1 MENPMKI
8 DEKTAREWLKYSET
22 YDAYYDG
29 KTMTWIERRCED
41 PSCGFCSQRPER
53 PQLTKSE
60 EETKVILAMGNKIEL
75 LEKQLQSAQ
84 YRIIELEQQ
93 IYGSR

>member
-1 MENPMKI
+1 MKI

-41 PSCGFCSQRPER
+41 PSCQFCSVRPER
-53 PQLTKSE
+53 PALTR
-60 EETKVILAMGNKIEL
+60 ETLIERVED

-84 YRIIELEQQ
+84 YRINELEQQ

>member
-8 DEKTAREWLKYSET
+8 DEKTAREWLKYSEQ

-41 PSCGFCSQRPER
+41 ASCEFCSTRPIR
-53 PQLTKSE
+53 PVLPDQE
-60 EETKVILAMGNKIEL
+60 ENLVNKIKF